1 MAVQRRNTKQR
12 KLVLDAVR
20 QSYNHPTADEIYNA
34 VREQDDKISRG
45 TVYRNLNLLA
55 DAGEIL
61 SIKTPGGSRFDR
73 TIEPHA
79 HIICTS
85 CSRVIDVPL
94 PGEPEA
100 QLCALAQSATD
111 AKVLGCS
118 ITFTGLCKT
127 CQQADKGSASE

>member
-1 MAVQRRNTKQR
+1 MTVQRRNTRQR
-12 KLVLDAVR
+12 KLVLD
-20 QSYNHPTADEIYNA
+20 A

-79 HIICTS
+79 HVICTS

-94 PGEPEA
+94 PFDT
-100 QLCALAQSATD
+100 QLD
-111 AKVLGCS
+111 AR
-118 ITFTGLCKT
+118 
-127 CQQADKGSASE
+127 ASEQIGWNVTSHYTIFEGICPDCR

>member
-55 DAGEIL
+55 DAGRFSL
-61 SIKTPGGSRFDR
+61 LRRRAAAASIAPSSR
-73 TIEPHA
+73 T
-79 HIICTS
+79 HISSAPRAAASSTCRSPSMPNSTTS
-85 CSRVIDVPL
+85 VRANRLARHV
-94 PGEPEA
+94 
-100 QLCALAQSATD
+100 ALHH
-111 AKVLGCS
+111 L
-118 ITFTGLCKT
+118 
-127 CQQADKGSASE
+127 

>member
-20 QSYNHPTADEIYNA
+20 QSYNHPTAEEIYNA
-34 VREQDDKISRG
+34 VRAQDDKISRG

-85 CSRVIDVPL
+85 CSRV
-94 PGEPEA
+94 
-100 QLCALAQSATD
+100 
-111 AKVLGCS
+111 AKASEQIGWNVTS
-118 ITFTGLCKT
+118 NYTIFEGLCPN
-127 CQQADKGSASE
+127 CR

>member
-1 MAVQRRNTKQR
+1 MAVQRRNTRQR

-79 HIICTS
+79 PYHLHLVQPA
-85 CSRVIDVPL
+85 VIDVPAPL
-94 PGEPEA
+94 RCPR
-100 QLCALAQSATD
+100 LD
-111 AKVLGCS
+111 AKASEQIGWNVTS
-118 ITFTGLCKT
+118 HYTIFEGLCPN
-127 CQQADKGSASE
+127 CR

>member
-1 MAVQRRNTKQR
+1 MNRFNGGAAKRHRETKQR
-12 KLVLDAVR
+12 QIVLEAVQTHR
-20 QSYNHPTADEIYNA
+20 DHPCAEQIYED
-34 VREQDDKISRG
+34 VCKIDDKISRG

-94 PGEPEA
+94 PFDA
-100 QLCALAQSATD
+100 QLD
-111 AKVLGCS
+111 AKASEQIGWHVTS
-118 ITFTGLCKT
+118 HYTIFEGLCPD
-127 CQQADKGSASE
+127 CR